1 MWTLEGLG
9 ALDAA
14 LVRALMADPTPRIRV
29 HAIRASETLF
39 KAGNRSFDA
48 DYKTLSKD
56 KDPDVA
62 IQALLT
68 LNLFKTPDMAAIVKT
83 SQEAN
88 TSRGVSEIGGRSS
101 RRRST
106 RSPAAGAADSV
117 RHSRTSCSAGRR
129 STPSSASRVTG
140 PTATASR
147 SRAPRRA

>member
-1 MWTLEGLG
+1 FWRDMAQRLLVLKQDKSVVPALQQMARSSDNPLARIHAVWTLEGLG
-9 ALDAA
+9 ALDAD
-14 LVRALMADPTPRIRV
+14 LVRVLMADPAPRIRV

-48 DYKTLSKD
+48 DYKNLSKD

-88 TSRGVSEIGGRSS
+88 SSRGVSEIGRQILAP
-101 RRRST
+101 
-106 RSPAAGAADSV
+106 PANAL
-117 RHSRTSCSAGRR
+117 
-129 STPSSASRVTG
+129 TG
-140 PTATASR
+140 G
-147 SRAPRRA
+147 